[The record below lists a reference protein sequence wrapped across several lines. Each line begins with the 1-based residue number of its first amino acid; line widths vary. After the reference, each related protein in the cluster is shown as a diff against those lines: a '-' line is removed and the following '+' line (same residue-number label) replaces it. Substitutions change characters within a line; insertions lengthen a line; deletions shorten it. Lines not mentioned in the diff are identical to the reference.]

1 MKVSRLSDH
10 REKKEGI
17 ISARALTE
25 SLQNAIDQ
33 EDIEDIVMFTVH
45 KDGTIKAGWSTMNTL
60 RAMGLIEAGKDIV
73 KEALE
78 D

>member
-17 ISARALTE
+17 ISPRTLADDLAH
-25 SLQNAIDQ
+25 AIDQ
-33 EDIEDIVMFTVH
+33 GDVEEVVAFTVH
-45 KDGTIKAGWSTMNTL
+45 KDGSIKAGWSTMNTL
-60 RAMGLIEAGKDIV
+60 RALGLIEVGKDIV